1 VSHAQI
7 VSYHSSRPNG
17 RARSE
22 AARQCQRQGAH
33 TRVVITACATPHYH
47 HPKGARRIGVA
58 LVAGIVSAAASVSSF
73 VGAKAFAGGD
83 DDGGSAASQSLA
95 VGALALIVLGAIG
108 MSTTRLPAV
117 EVRDEALN
125 DIINRPIMTPLTSAP
140 ASTSA
145 P

>member
-1 VSHAQI
+1 MARLARFDVLDGRHTSHGVI
-7 VSYHSSRPNG
+7 SRPTAACSRLGSVQSLTFSG
-17 RARSE
+17 RFERHALGS
-22 AARQCQRQGAH
+22 QS
-33 TRVVITACATPHYH
+33 AT
-47 HPKGARRIGVA
+47 A